1 MEKGHT
7 LNSLG
12 RTKFDL
18 SMSTMMNPSSTV
30 PKAVKRIHEIYDKP
44 TFLANISGS
53 DVKQGSLGDC
63 WLMASFSGLANVE
76 NGIQRICV
84 EYDTRIGIYG
94 FVFYRGKC
102 QSVMIRVP
110 RLTACRRGVD
120 LLHHRRQALPQIAL
134 LGLTEHAARP
144 ATADRPRRR

>member
-18 SMSTMMNPSSTV
+18 SMSTLMNPSSTV

-44 TFLANISGS
+44 TFLADISGS

-63 WLMASFSGLANVE
+63 WLMASLSGLANVE

-94 FVFYRGKC
+94 FVFYRGEC
-102 QSVMIRVP
+102 NGNSFGG
-110 RLTACRRGVD
+110 C
-120 LLHHRRQALPQIAL
+120 HN
-134 LGLTEHAARP
+134 
-144 ATADRPRRR
+144 

>member
-7 LNSLG
+7 LNILG

-18 SMSTMMNPSSTV
+18 SMSTLMNPSAVV
-30 PKAVKRIHEIYDKP
+30 PKAVKRIHEIYEKP
-44 TFLANISGS
+44 TFLASISGN

-63 WLMASFSGLANVE
+63 WLMASLSGLSNVE

-94 FVFYRGKC
+94 FVFYRGEPDL
-102 QSVMIRVP
+102 RRTL
-110 RLTACRRGVD
+110 RLPVSRD
-120 LLHHRRQALPQIAL
+120 
-134 LGLTEHAARP
+134 
-144 ATADRPRRR
+144 